1 MPLFKTSTKIKKPN
15 ALDREP
21 ETPAKPGPKVKPI
34 LPMTRAEYEDIA
46 KPRVLIAGGG
56 IGGLTLAILLHR
68 AGIAVSVLERAKV
81 IYPLGSVMIMGPAS
95 APLFKQLG
103 MYEEFME
110 RSKAVNSMT
119 MCTENLDPISHMS
132 WPWVKEYTGHNDR
145 VISRPELYT
154 ILRGNIPSHQ
164 VITGKRILSFNQDDN
179 GVNVRCADNSLYHA
193 DIIVGADGA
202 YSAIRQNMYKDPEV
216 APTIPA
222 SDKGTLPFK
231 CVCLVGQT
239 IPLDPEDFPQ
249 LDEEY
254 SQLSSV
260 LDGSTMCTWLTATT
274 AQNSVC
280 WMMIQFMD
288 KESFKRN
295 DSFRTTEW
303 GPESAEALAA
313 EVRDFRVPGGR
324 NGTELTLGDYLD
336 KTPARHLSKVVLEE
350 IVFEKWYHKRAVLLG
365 DACHKF
371 NPTGGQGA
379 INAMHDAVCLANWL
393 STLRCADT
401 KQFEAIFEEY
411 RKERYP
417 IALESYAS
425 SKMFRQ
431 NFAKNM
437 MATVV
442 RGMLKRMPTWLFRM
456 MMTKNYRARPQAS
469 FLPLIKDVAKI
480 MPSPQQS
487 LIKTLPLLRKIVD
500 DPDVLC
506 IDSPEVIAKA
516 TAMKETEEARVAAAL
531 EAGLVIHTPA
541 KSFPAGTSGPAAV

>member
-1 MPLFKTSTKIKKPN
+1 MPLFKSSTKIKKPN
-15 ALDREP
+15 ALDRGPEP
-21 ETPAKPGPKVKPI
+21 LAKPGPKVKPV

-81 IYPLGSVMIMGPAS
+81 IYPLGSVMIMGPAL
-95 APLFKQLG
+95 APLFRQLG
-103 MYEEFME
+103 IYDEFLT
-110 RSKAVNSMT
+110 RSKAVNA
-119 MCTENLDPISHMS
+119 MS
-132 WPWVKEYTGHNDR
+132 ITGHSSR

-164 VITGKRILSFNQDDN
+164 VLTGKRVLSFTQDDN

-193 DIIVGADGA
+193 DLIVGADGA
-202 YSAIRQNMYKDPEV
+202 YSAVRQNMYNDPEV
-216 APTIPA
+216 APTTPV
-222 SDKGTLPFK
+222 SHKGTLPFK

-249 LDEEY
+249 LDEKY

-260 LDGSTMCTWLTATT
+260 LSDTTMCTWVTATT
-274 AQNSVC
+274 AQNTVC
-280 WMMIQFMD
+280 WMMIHFMD
-288 KESFKRN
+288 KESYKRN

-303 GPESAEALAA
+303 GPESAEAYAR
-313 EVRDFRVPGGR
+313 EIRDFKVPGGR
-324 NGTELTLGDYLD
+324 NGNVLTLGDYLD

-371 NPTGGQGA
+371 NPSGGQGA
-379 INAMHDAVCLANWL
+379 INAMHDAVSLANWL

-401 KQFEAIFEEY
+401 KQFEAVFEEY

-417 IALESYAS
+417 IALQSHAS

-437 MATVV
+437 MATMV
-442 RGMLKRMPTWLFRM
+442 RAMLKRMPTWLFRM
-456 MMTKNYRARPQAS
+456 MMTKNFRVRPQAS
-469 FLPLIKDVAKI
+469 FLPLVKDVAKI

-487 LIKTLPLLRKIVD
+487 LIKTLPLLRKITD

-516 TAMKETEEARVAAAL
+516 TVMKETEEARAAAAL

-541 KSFPAGTSGPAAV
+541 RSTPTVISSPVAV